1 MIMINVINKAIIMLK
16 KISITPTLST
26 DQITIT
32 KTNLQR
38 VTKTFKTTI
47 VKTLT
52 LTIYTKKPKT
62 TTT

>member
-1 MIMINVINKAIIMLK
+1 MLK
-16 KISITPTLST
+16 KISITPTIST
-26 DQITIT
+26 DQIIIIIIT

-38 VTKTFKTTI
+38 ITKTFKTII

>member
-1 MIMINVINKAIIMLK
+1 MLK
-16 KISITPTLST
+16 KISITPTIST
-26 DQITIT
+26 DQIIIIIT

-38 VTKTFKTTI
+38 ITKTFKTII

>member
-1 MIMINVINKAIIMLK
+1 MLK
-16 KISITPTLST
+16 KISITPTIST
-26 DQITIT
+26 DQIIIT

-38 VTKTFKTTI
+38 ITKTFKTII